1 MKALVRLIK
10 WLIITAVALVVLA
23 VAGYYGEAL
32 YSDAQANK
40 ALTERTGHSDWQWQ
54 KDRGLGNRRSSDV
67 QWRIDDD
74 NDYVMRR
81 VYDDHEVYAWLI
93 KNEDGE
99 IDLAASAYWP
109 ADCEEGTSIETS
121 ATDSNGTPFTL
132 RCFKNDW
139 GNVLR
144 ASVKWDDVDL
154 DDLPHWSHNFDGFRV
169 NENFDSYEWDFQP
182 AVRHLTLQSAKP
194 TQNPLRA

>member
-32 YSDAQANK
+32 YSDAQADK

-67 QWRIDDD
+67 QWRIDTEHG
-74 NDYVMRR
+74 YVMRR
-81 VYDDHEVYAWLI
+81 VYDNHEVLAGLI
-93 KNEDGE
+93 KNDDGE
-99 IDLAASAYWP
+99 IQLNVNAIWL
-109 ADCEEGTSIETS
+109 ADCKEGTSIETS
-121 ATDSNGTPFTL
+121 VTYTNGEAVSL
-132 RCFKNDW
+132 GCFKQDW
-139 GNVLR
+139 GNELWT
-144 ASVKWDDVDL
+144 SVTWSDVDV
-154 DDLPHWSHNFDGFRV
+154 DDLPRWSKNYDGFEADEDFDG
-169 NENFDSYEWDFQP
+169 YEWDFQP

-194 TQNPLRA
+194 KEETKQ